1 MKVNIGKYPKH
12 TGRKFDI
19 KIEKFDTWSL
29 DSTLALIILPA
40 LIQLKQAKKGVPSSF
55 YTYNHTYNQYEFEFM
70 NETNDEHMLIEHDI
84 SEKKWNDVLD
94 KMIWSFQQLC
104 NTDIDRKYHHGIAKH
119 KLIPGVDPT
128 TNDKTYQVVDLNPND
143 HFYDDV
149 GYTLH
154 EERINQ
160 GLELFGKHLRDLWE

>member
-40 LIQLKQAKKGVPSSF
+40 LIQLKQAKKGVPSIF
-55 YTYNHTYNQYEFEFM
+55 INRYPHDHTYNQCEFEFM
-70 NETNDEHMLIEHDI
+70 DEYNDDDLTIP
-84 SEKKWNDVLD
+84 EKKWNDVLD

-104 NTDIDRKYHHGIAKH
+104 NDDIDRKYHHGIAKH